1 MTERKRRAQTILVGC
16 QGHPVH
22 DNMHSVVPLL
32 HMSTIHALQHH
43 APTLAETMRIAG
55 RRETVMLSEY
65 CISDAIA
72 SEELAKAS
80 FVRSRMTLEVW
91 GLLR

>member
-1 MTERKRRAQTILVGC
+1 MTERKRSAQTILVGC
-16 QGHPVH
+16 QGRPVH

-55 RRETVMLSEY
+55 SREGYLLS
-65 CISDAIA
+65 IGSSD
-72 SEELAKAS
+72 ELECLGYLPMGKS
-80 FVRSRMTLEVW
+80 N
-91 GLLR
+91 G